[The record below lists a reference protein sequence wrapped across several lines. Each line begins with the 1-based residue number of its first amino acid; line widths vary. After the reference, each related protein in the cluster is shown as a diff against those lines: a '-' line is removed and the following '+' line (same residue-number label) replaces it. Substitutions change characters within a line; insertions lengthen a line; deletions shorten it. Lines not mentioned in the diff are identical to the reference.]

1 MPTLR
6 RDWVLATVLAVTT
19 FAIFVPA
26 LGYEFINFDD
36 PEYVTCN
43 PQVTR
48 GLRADGV
55 WWALTAIDVF
65 YWHPLTWLSLQLD
78 ATLSWPSPKGFHLTN
93 VLLHAANAAVLFL
106 ALRSLTGTPWRSF
119 VVAAL
124 FAVHPLR
131 VESVAWVAERKD
143 VLSVFFGFL
152 AILAYARY
160 ARAPTWPRYLAVA
173 LFLALS
179 LMSKPMLV
187 TLPFVLLIL
196 DWWPLQRWQACGVRR
211 IVAEKLPLIALAA
224 GCCVVAVVGQRRF
237 EAVGSVDVFPPL
249 LRLENAVVSYAAY
262 LEMALWPARLAIF
275 YPHPVYV
282 YDGEGGL
289 SLVQVA
295 GSALL
300 LVALTILALVLRKR
314 APYLLAGWLWY
325 LISSVVVIG
334 LIQAGAQARADRFT
348 YFPQVGI
355 AVAVCWG
362 AADLLRSRKTF
373 AAVVSVA
380 ILAMLV
386 VRTETQLPTW
396 HDSLTVWEHALGSTR
411 KTPIGL
417 LHLGDALARKGHED
431 EAYEAYRDAICLD
444 PYSARAHNS
453 LGNLL
458 SRRGKTDAAVREL
471 TLACDL
477 APNLAEARTN
487 LGNVLFSQK
496 RLDEAAA
503 KHREA
508 IQLNPLLVDAYG
520 NLAQVEM
527 ARQRPEVAA
536 DCYREMLRLRPHDPV
551 ALTGLG
557 AALIVRGKPDEA
569 FGCAR
574 EALQYS
580 PRFARAYLLMA
591 LVMEQRQRPADAA
604 EYFREALRLDPAL
617 RPQVEGRL
625 QRAAA
630 VSEDTGGH
638 EP

>member
-1 MPTLR
+1 MPILR
-6 RDWVLATVLAVTT
+6 RDWTIAAVLAVAT
-19 FAIFVPA
+19 FAVFMPA
-26 LGYEFINFDD
+26 LGFDFINFDD
-36 PEYVTCN
+36 PEYVTGN

-48 GLRADGV
+48 GLHPDSVR
-55 WWALTAIDVF
+55 WAFTSIDAF

-78 ATLSWPSPKGFHLTN
+78 ASLSWPSPRGFHLTN

-106 ALRSLTGTPWRSF
+106 ALRSLTGSCWRSLA
-119 VVAAL
+119 VAAL

-143 VLSVFFGFL
+143 VLSVLFGLL

-160 ARAPTWPRYLAVA
+160 AHAPTLLRYAAVA
-173 LFLALS
+173 LCLALS

-196 DWWPLQRWQACGVRR
+196 DWWPLRRWQTCGPRR
-211 IVAEKLPLIALAA
+211 IVVEKLPLVALAA
-224 GCCVVAVVGQRRF
+224 GCSVVAFVGQRRF
-237 EAVGSVDVFPPL
+237 EAVGGVDVFPPL
-249 LRLENAVVSYAAY
+249 VRIENAVVSYAAY
-262 LEMALWPARLAIF
+262 LGMALWPARLAIF
-275 YPHPVYV
+275 YPHPVYI

-289 SLVQVA
+289 SLAQVS
-295 GSALL
+295 GSALVL
-300 LVALTILALVLRKR
+300 LALTILALALRR
-314 APYLLAGWLWY
+314 SAPYILAGWLWY
-325 LISSVVVIG
+325 LGSSVVVIG

-348 YFPQVGI
+348 YFPQIGI

-362 AADLLRSRKTF
+362 AADLLRSRRWL
-373 AAVVSVA
+373 AAVVSGVVLTA
-380 ILAMLV
+380 LV

-396 HDSLTVWEHALGSTR
+396 HDSLSVWEHALRATR

-417 LHLGDALARKGHED
+417 LHLGDALARKGREA
-431 EAYEAYRDAICLD
+431 EAYEAYREAIRLD

-458 SRRGKTDAAVREL
+458 LRKGTTDAAAREL

-487 LGNVLFSQK
+487 LGNVLFKQR
-496 RLDEAAA
+496 RLDDAAA

-508 IQLNPLLVDAYG
+508 IRLNPLLVDAYG

-527 ARQRPEVAA
+527 ARQRPDAAA
-536 DCYREMLRLRPHDPV
+536 DCYREMLRLRPHDPA

-557 AALIVRGKPDEA
+557 AALVVRGQLDEA
-569 FGCAR
+569 AGCAR
-574 EALQYS
+574 EALQYA
-580 PRFARAYLLMA
+580 PRFARAHLLMA
-591 LVMEQRQRPADAA
+591 LVLEGRQQPADAA
-604 EYFREALRLDPAL
+604 EYFREAVRLDPAL
-617 RPQVEGRL
+617 GPRVEHRL
-625 QRAAA
+625 RRAAA
-630 VSEDTGGH
+630 ASEDAGEH